1 MIAYAHFCFTPP
13 NFSCTKH
20 RLQELNIA
28 IIGGGVSGLTTAR
41 IFKSQGLNFTLYEA
55 TDSVSGVW
63 STGYPNFAIQTPGKL
78 YEFPDKELKAPKDF
92 KDGLMIKKYCED
104 YVEENDLSSSIK
116 LNIKVTSIERE
127 GSKWM
132 LQLETKG
139 GETRKKAFDYV
150 VLATGTYSPNLKY
163 VPDVKD
169 LAFFKGHIYHS
180 EETANIQDR
189 LGKKVLVVGEWK
201 NA

>member
-1 MIAYAHFCFTPP
+1 MIAYAQLCLNLP

-20 RLQELNIA
+20 CLQELNIA

-41 IFKSQGLNFTLYEA
+41 IFKSQGLNFTLFEA

-63 STGYPNFAIQTPGKL
+63 SAGYPNFAIQTPGKL
-78 YEFPDKELKAPKDF
+78 YEFPDKELEAPKDF

-116 LNIKVTSIERE
+116 LNIKVTSIERA
-127 GSKWM
+127 GNKWM
-132 LQLETKG
+132 LQLEKD

-150 VLATGTYSPNLKY
+150 VLATGIYSPNLKH

-169 LAFFKGHIYHS
+169 LKFFQGHVYHS
-180 EETANIQDR
+180 EETAHIQDR
-189 LGKKVLVVGEWK
+189 LEKKVLVVGEWK